1 MKKIYLVLLPMAAMV
16 LVGCRGGRGRGSTSA
31 APSGTSAAPS
41 GQTTNPGPSPTTG
54 GGTTTGAPQPT
65 TTTGGGGSAAQFDL
79 TPGSHSVTINFA
91 TDYESY
97 KSDFPYVTADMGI
110 YDCTFAG
117 LSIKGRNT
125 FVSSYSGD
133 GYLFLKNKDMD
144 GNAAFI
150 ANQVSLGNISKISF
164 TSRAGSAADATYN
177 ILITNSAQSNSSSE
191 GVTKTGV
198 GTFDVTGSGGY
209 FCISQNNLAK
219 NGQFS
224 SLTVEYTIS

>member
-16 LVGCRGGRGRGSTSA
+16 LVGCRGGRGGKTSA
-31 APSGTSAAPS
+31 APSGTSASPS
-41 GQTTNPGPSPTTG
+41 GQTTNPGPSPTTVG
-54 GGTTTGAPQPT
+54 PT
-65 TTTGGGGSAAQFDL
+65 TSPTTPSPTSGGGGGSGSQFDL
-79 TPGSHSVTINFA
+79 TPGSHSVTFNFA
-91 TDYESY
+91 TDYEAY
-97 KSDFPYVTADMGI
+97 KNDFPYVTADMGI
-110 YDCTFAG
+110 YECTFAG

-125 FVSSYSGD
+125 FVSSYSGE
-133 GYLFLKNKDMD
+133 GYLFLKNKEMD

-164 TSRAGSAADATYN
+164 TSRTGSAGDASYN
-177 ILITNSAQSNSSSE
+177 ILITDSAQSNSSTA

-209 FCISQNNLAK
+209 FCISQNNLSK

>member
-31 APSGTSAAPS
+31 APSGTSGSPS
-41 GQTTNPGPSPTTG
+41 GQTTQTPSPTTG

-65 TTTGGGGSAAQFDL
+65 QSGGGGGSGAQFDL
-79 TPGSHSVTINFA
+79 TPGSHSVTFNFA
-91 TDYESY
+91 TDYEAY
-97 KSDFPYVTADMGI
+97 KNDFPYVTADMGI

-125 FVSSYSGD
+125 FIGSYSGE
-133 GYLFLKNKDMD
+133 GYLFLKNKEMD

-164 TSRAGSAADATYN
+164 TSRTGSAGDASYN
-177 ILITNSAQSNSSSE
+177 ILITDSAQTNSSTAGE
-191 GVTKTGV
+191 TKTGV
-198 GTFDVTGSGGY
+198 GTYEVTGSGGY
-209 FCISQNNLAK
+209 FCISQNNLNK